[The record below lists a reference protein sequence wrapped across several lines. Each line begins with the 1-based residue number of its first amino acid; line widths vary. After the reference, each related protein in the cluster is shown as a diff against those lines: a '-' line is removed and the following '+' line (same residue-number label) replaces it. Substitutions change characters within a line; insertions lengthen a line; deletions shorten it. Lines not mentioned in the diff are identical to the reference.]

1 MRYTVTPNPADAGPA
16 DDFGFD
22 ENWEFLG
29 DGRTYSPVRKEDI

>member
-1 MRYTVTPNPADAGPA
+1 MKSPA